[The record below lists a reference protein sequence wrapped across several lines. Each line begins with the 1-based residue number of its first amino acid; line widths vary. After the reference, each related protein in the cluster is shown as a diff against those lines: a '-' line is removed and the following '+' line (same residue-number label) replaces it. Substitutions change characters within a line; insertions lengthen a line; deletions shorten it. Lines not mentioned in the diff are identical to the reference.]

1 MKHLITIAM
10 ILALAVT
17 ASAGDKILET
27 TVDSATVA
35 LTQNGAEYV
44 RLIVSEERNL
54 NGVTYKRSIPA
65 MAFGELVPQAKEL
78 KAGDTLKAV
87 VNFRDLADGRQSYTI
102 LSFLE

>member
-1 MKHLITIAM
+1 M
-10 ILALAVT
+10 ILALAIT

-54 NGVTYKRSIPA
+54 NGKRSIPA